1 MKLFLILALI
11 ISVTGYGEI
20 PEEGMDLVVTQA
32 EIDPMT
38 GEPMMSLKGDLLAD
52 GQLDVTITR
61 SQSGIVDEFCCA
73 NQCTTGNKETTETRS
88 FTPSGMAS
96 WYIHYAPAPDSD
108 VQITYHF
115 ADSSDSRELRVHYI
129 YSAQGIEQIKNQQS
143 EIKKVLLDGHV
154 YIISNHQIYQLL

>member
-11 ISVTGYGEI
+11 LNLDGYGEI

-32 EIDPMT
+32 EIDPAT
-38 GEPMMSLKGDLLAD
+38 EEPMMSLKGDLLAD

-61 SQSGIVDEFCCA
+61 SQAGIVDEFCCA
-73 NQCTTGNKETTETRS
+73 NQCTPGNKETTETRS
-88 FTPSGMAS
+88 FTPSGIAS

-115 ADSSDSRELRVHYI
+115 ADSEESRELRVHYI
-129 YSAQGIEQIKNQQS
+129 YSAQGIETIKNQKPEVQK
-143 EIKKVLLDGHV
+143 ILLDGHV

>member
-11 ISVTGYGEI
+11 INVNGYDDI

-61 SQSGIVDEFCCA
+61 SQSGLTDQFCCGECLYGNGQTEQILQLSPQGPTDWNVHYYPTA
-73 NQCTTGNKETTETRS
+73 N
-88 FTPSGMAS
+88 
-96 WYIHYAPAPDSD
+96 SD

-115 ADSSDSRELRVHYI
+115 ADNSDSRELHVHYI
-129 YSAQGIEQIKNQQS
+129 YSAQGIEQIKNQKS

>member
-11 ISVTGYGEI
+11 LNLAGYGEI
-20 PEEGMDLVVTQA
+20 PEEGLDLVVTEA
-32 EIDPMT
+32 EIDLT
-38 GEPMMSLKGDLLAD
+38 TDEPVMSLEGDLMAD

-73 NQCTTGNKETTETRS
+73 NQCTPGNKETTETRS
-88 FTPSGMAS
+88 FTPSGVTS
-96 WYIHYAPAPDSD
+96 WYIHYSPTPDSD

-115 ADSSDSRELRVHYI
+115 ADSEESRELRVRYI
-129 YSAQGIEQIKNQQS
+129 YSAQGIETIKNQKPEVQK
-143 EIKKVLLDGHV
+143 ILLDGHV